1 MLSLGRL
8 RVLCEVA
15 ECGSLSA
22 AADRLGYTSSAVS
35 QQIATLERE
44 VGLVLFER
52 HPRGVTLTDAGEVL
66 LAHAKRLLAGENAA
80 RSELDA
86 LARGERGR
94 VRMGWFTTAGAA
106 LVPFA
111 LARFIPAHVGAEL
124 LLAESDPE
132 ESAHALRAGNL
143 DLALVYQFELEDDPV
158 PDLTQVELF
167 DDHAYVG
174 VATGHPLA
182 SRDDLTL
189 ADFAEEPWVQGV
201 PHGATLAA
209 LPAACRVAGFEPRVV
224 FRTDD
229 HLVVQGLVA
238 AGLGVALLPRI
249 AVPTVR
255 PDIVIKTVAGRG
267 LRRAVRL
274 AFAPAPDAGPTRQ
287 GHVRRPARRRS
298 PSHARRPRATRR
310 LGTGRPGRSPDASAV
325 TSVGL

>member
-1 MLSLGRL
+1 MLSLSRL
-8 RVLCEVA
+8 RVLCKVA
-15 ECGSLSA
+15 EYGSLSA
-22 AADRLGYTSSAVS
+22 AADALGYTSSAVS

-44 VGLVLFER
+44 AGLAVFER
-52 HPRGVTLTDAGEVL
+52 HARGVTLTDAGEVL

-111 LARFIPAHVGAEL
+111 LARFIAAHEGAEL
-124 LLAESDPE
+124 LLAESDPD
-132 ESAHALRAGNL
+132 ESAQSLRAGDL
-143 DLALVYQFELEDDPV
+143 DLALVYQFELEDDPA
-158 PDLTQVELF
+158 PDLTQIDLF

-189 ADFAEEPWVQGV
+189 SDFAEEPWVQGV
-201 PHGATLAA
+201 RHGATLAA
-209 LPAACRVAGFEPRVV
+209 LPTACRVAGFEPRVV

-238 AGLGVALLPRI
+238 AGLGVALLPHL

-255 PDIVIKTVAGRG
+255 PDIVLKTVVGRG

-274 AFAPAPDAGPTRQ
+274 AFAPRRTPAPLVKTMSEDLRDAARQ
-287 GHVRRPARRRS
+287 VAVDARVRLA
-298 PSHARRPRATRR
+298 
-310 LGTGRPGRSPDASAV
+310 G
-325 TSVGL
+325 